1 MSGGLFDYVQNQMPT
16 EATESLSEPR
26 SRTPLEITQAEQQQA
41 LERSR
46 EVYKAYQDNIMR
58 AGTLRSE
65 IIKGLQQGENMAI
78 LFLKAMEIIACM
90 TGEDTSYQ
98 LAKDTVTA
106 VYCDALRQPEA
117 LEVARTGVQERLAHL
132 ENALQYANST
142 EKERI
147 LQAIEAHHKKLEQL
161 SE

>member
-1 MSGGLFDYVQNQMPT
+1 MSGGLFDYIQNQTFTKPP
-16 EATESLSEPR
+16 ELPLESC

-65 IIKGLQQGENMAI
+65 ITKELQQGENMAI

-106 VYCDALRQPEA
+106 VYGYALRQPES
-117 LEVARTGVQERLAHL
+117 LKVARAEIQERLSYL
-132 ENALQYANST
+132 ENALQFADGM

>member
-1 MSGGLFDYVQNQMPT
+1 MSGGLFDYIQNQTST
-16 EATESLSEPR
+16 EPPELPSEPC

-65 IIKGLQQGENMAI
+65 ITKGLQQGENMAI

-98 LAKDTVTA
+98 LAKDTVTT
-106 VYCDALRQPEA
+106 VYGYALRQPES
-117 LEVARTGVQERLAHL
+117 LKVARAEVQERLSHL
-132 ENALQYANST
+132 ENAMQFADGM